1 MPISPL
7 GGITCKILL
16 QILEASTRFP
26 ICVPLQLFVYLLP
39 FKIYSTR
46 QFWLGFAY
54 TGANLGDLGA
64 RRPQNLN
71 CGDSCQTVSDH
82 HILQDVISYATAWR
96 SCTVC
101 ISMVDISLVAVV
113 ATSRGDT

>member
-26 ICVPLQLFVYLLP
+26 LCVPLQLFVYLLP
-39 FKIYSTR
+39 FKSYSTR

-54 TGANLGDLGA
+54 TGANFGDLGG
-64 RRPQNLN
+64 PE
-71 CGDSCQTVSDH
+71 TPK
-82 HILQDVISYATAWR
+82 I
-96 SCTVC
+96 
-101 ISMVDISLVAVV
+101 
-113 ATSRGDT
+113 

>member
-39 FKIYSTR
+39 FKSYSTR

-64 RRPQNLN
+64 RRPPKFEL
-71 CGDSCQTVSDH
+71 
-82 HILQDVISYATAWR
+82 W
-96 SCTVC
+96 
-101 ISMVDISLVAVV
+101 
-113 ATSRGDT
+113 